1 MFSSS
6 FDFKS
11 AAYAVENAKNK
22 SQARSIVA
30 VIVAGRSIL
39 GVVIGRALNLLIALS
54 GMLIAGDAPPRSKP
68 ADYPVHAT
76 VAGNEIGVEYL
87 VRSIPTEKGVYFS
100 KDYLV
105 IEVAVFATPTTAVAI
120 SADQFRLRLDSKTVL
135 MPQSPGFVA
144 ASLKYL
150 DWEERP
156 GVDARAGVGD
166 TTVNIGGRTPAPRFP
181 GDQRGGRPWPTPPV
195 PTDPSGGTVD
205 REPPPSID
213 TLIAKAALP
222 EGPAAS
228 LVKGCLFFP
237 YVKKTTAIK
246 SLELIF
252 NGTPIKLL

>member
-1 MFSSS
+1 
-6 FDFKS
+6 
-11 AAYAVENAKNK
+11 
-22 SQARSIVA
+22 
-30 VIVAGRSIL
+30 
-39 GVVIGRALNLLIALS
+39 
-54 GMLIAGDAPPRSKP
+54 MLIADDAPPRSKP
-68 ADYPVHAT
+68 ADYPVHAR

-105 IEVAVFATPTTAVAI
+105 IEVAVFATSKTAVTI
-120 SADQFRLRLDSKTVL
+120 SADQFRLRLNKKNELV
-135 MPQSPGFVA
+135 PQSPGFVA
-144 ASLKYL
+144 ASLKYP

-156 GVDARAGVGD
+156 GATATAGAGNA
-166 TTVNIGGRTPAPRFP
+166 TINIGGRAPTSRFP
-181 GDQRGGRPWPTPPV
+181 GDERGSRPWPTPPV

-252 NGTPIKLL
+252 DGTPIKLL